1 MAPKTEN
8 IFNGASYS
16 LNVKITRYLY
26 ILTDFLFDVD
36 IFPRDVKYHFK
47 IGLHL
52 MINISDKFS
61 S

>member
-8 IFNGASYS
+8 IFNGASYA

-26 ILTDFLFDVD
+26 FLIEILFDVD
-36 IFPRDVKYHFK
+36 MFPCDVKYHYK

-52 MINISDKFS
+52 MINISD
-61 S
+61 